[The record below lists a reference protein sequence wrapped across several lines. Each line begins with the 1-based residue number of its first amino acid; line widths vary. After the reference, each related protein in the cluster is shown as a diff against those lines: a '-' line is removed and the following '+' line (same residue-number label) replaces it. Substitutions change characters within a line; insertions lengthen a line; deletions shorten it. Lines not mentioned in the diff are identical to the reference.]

1 MAWGGKWHLGDI
13 RRTWRDSMWDRHWEL
28 DLALRGQTLRTSD
41 GTEGTEVALRGH
53 WEPGVALKGHD
64 GWQRWH

>member
-1 MAWGGKWHLGDI
+1 
-13 RRTWRDSMWDRHWEL
+13 MWDRHWEP